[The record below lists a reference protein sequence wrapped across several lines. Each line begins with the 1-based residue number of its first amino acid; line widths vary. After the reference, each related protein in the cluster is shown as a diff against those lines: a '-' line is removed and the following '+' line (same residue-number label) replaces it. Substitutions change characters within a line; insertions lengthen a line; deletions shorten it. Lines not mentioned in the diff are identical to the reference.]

1 MAEGIDE
8 GRESY
13 AIGKYRDKVVSGP
26 ILRTLLW
33 LGIPLLLSHLIFVA
47 YHVLD
52 AYWLSLYGEVTVA
65 VPRQVWP
72 VIMLFQA
79 LLNALTAA
87 CMSIVSQYI
96 GSKNFREAS
105 LSASRFFT
113 VAFIIGAAQCT
124 LLLSLRGYIFTLV
137 ISTPPEI
144 FEDMMKYSAVISFD
158 VFFNCISFTYL
169 TLLQSVGDT
178 RRPALINGIAVGI
191 NTILDPLLVLGI
203 GPFPRLGVVG
213 ASLTDVLG
221 KIISIIG
228 LTYIIRKSYPEL
240 KVRFTR
246 DINLEWV
253 RLVLRIGLP
262 IMAFGLTNGFAF
274 LAQLRIINL
283 LGIVAATAYSIG
295 FVIMDIV
302 DGALWGLSGANSIMV
317 GQNLGAGNSA
327 RAREVSYKT
336 ALFLFILVAIGSA
349 LVYPI
354 RVNLVEVFAQD
365 PKIIAEAE
373 LFLRTLLPTLPF
385 FGIFMIAM
393 STGRG
398 SGHTT
403 FPTLIGILRL
413 WAIRV
418 GLGYFLAFSMGMG
431 TLGAWLA
438 ISLSNIV
445 GGVIA
450 IAWIKY
456 GRWAKAVIKRTFQ
469 NHLR

>member
-1 MAEGIDE
+1 MAEEGDE
-8 GRESY
+8 ALEGYTIGR
-13 AIGKYRDKVVSGP
+13 YRDRVVGGP
-26 ILRTLLW
+26 IFRTLFW
-33 LGIPLLLSHLIFVA
+33 LGTPLLLSQLIFTA

-52 AYWLSLYGEVTVA
+52 AYWLSLYEEVTVA

-79 LLNALTAA
+79 ILNGLTAA
-87 CMSIVSQYI
+87 CMSLLSQYV

-113 VAFIIGAAQCT
+113 VTFIIGAAQCA
-124 LLLSLRGYIFTLV
+124 LLLTLREYIFT
-137 ISTPPEI
+137 IIIATPPEI
-144 FEDMMKYSAVISFD
+144 FEDIMKYSAVISFD

-169 TLLQSVGDT
+169 TVLQSVGDT
-178 RRPALINGIAVGI
+178 KRPAIINGIAVGI
-191 NTILDPLLVLGI
+191 NTLLDPFLVLGI
-203 GPFPRLGVVG
+203 GPFPRLGVIG
-213 ASLTDVLG
+213 ASATDVLG

-228 LTYIIRKSYPEL
+228 LTYIIRKSYPDL
-240 KVRFTR
+240 KVKFTG
-246 DINLEWV
+246 DINLEWI
-253 RLVLRIGLP
+253 RLVLRIGIP
-262 IMAFGLTNGFAF
+262 VMAFGLTNGLAF

-317 GQNLGAGNSA
+317 GQHLGAGHNE
-327 RAREVSYKT
+327 RAREISYKT
-336 ALFLFILVAIGSA
+336 ALLLFGLVAMGSG
-349 LVYPI
+349 LVYPV
-354 RVNLVEVFAQD
+354 RVNLVELFAQD
-365 PKIIAEAE
+365 PNIIAEAD

-413 WAIRV
+413 WAVRV
-418 GLGYFLAFSMGMG
+418 GLGYLLAFPMGMG
-431 TLGAWLA
+431 TFGAWLA

-450 IAWIKY
+450 ITWIRY
-456 GRWAKAVIKRTFQ
+456 GGWAKAVIKERT
-469 NHLR
+469 